1 MAGKMRIEYQ
11 YLFSVF
17 TKISLNFICLK
28 NSNCIYFL
36 ISPVDHKYTLEI
48 KMRKKTL
55 FVINSLGID
64 CGTSVRGFVKC

>member
-1 MAGKMRIEYQ
+1 MCIEYQ

-48 KMRKKTL
+48 K
-55 FVINSLGID
+55 
-64 CGTSVRGFVKC
+64 